1 MSTALERSRLLGDSM
16 RKLTLAVL
24 STLTLAIPLHAAQ
37 GREQSY
43 FTYDDGGT
51 IVRQGDDG
59 RETEAR
65 VNYPV
70 FPGDEV
76 TTNRRGR
83 AEIRLADGN
92 VIGLDRST
100 SIRFRSI
107 NDSYD
112 DSSTQSVVE
121 LRYGHVIVQR
131 TDFNREPMRLDT
143 ASASYLAADQAI
155 YAVDNDG
162 RTADRVSVFY
172 GEIEVRTPA
181 RTSQVREGEEGRVDD
196 SGVYGLVS
204 SQRGTAGEFE
214 RWFIRR

>member
-59 RETEAR
+59 KEVDAR
-65 VNYPV
+65 VNFPV
-70 FPGDEV
+70 YPGDEV
-76 TTNRRGR
+76 ITNRRGR

-92 VIGLDRST
+92 VLALDRST

-107 NDSYD
+107 LDSYD
-112 DSSTQSVVE
+112 GDSSQTVVE
-121 LRYGHVIVQR
+121 LRCGHV
-131 TDFNREPMRLDT
+131 
-143 ASASYLAADQAI
+143 
-155 YAVDNDG
+155 
-162 RTADRVSVFY
+162 
-172 GEIEVRTPA
+172 
-181 RTSQVREGEEGRVDD
+181 
-196 SGVYGLVS
+196 
-204 SQRGTAGEFE
+204 
-214 RWFIRR
+214 